1 MENIHSLF
9 LYANED
15 YVNKAR
21 GRIVKEY
28 INIGK
33 IDKEKIGKYKNRI
46 ITEDVILTYERLNN
60 HILAYHKDEY
70 YEIEKYVRDIIENPD
85 IIIDD
90 NAHIDTLIHLK
101 HIKQINKKARIVIKL
116 ATNFEEENYTKNSV
130 ITIMRQRDKSWEQ
143 TIKNKGEIIYHKI

>member
-33 IDKEKIGKYKNRI
+33 IDKEKIGLLQK
-46 ITEDVILTYERLNN
+46 
-60 HILAYHKDEY
+60 
-70 YEIEKYVRDIIENPD
+70 
-85 IIIDD
+85 
-90 NAHIDTLIHLK
+90 
-101 HIKQINKKARIVIKL
+101 
-116 ATNFEEENYTKNSV
+116 
-130 ITIMRQRDKSWEQ
+130 M
-143 TIKNKGEIIYHKI
+143 

>member
-1 MENIHSLF
+1 M
-9 LYANED
+9 
-15 YVNKAR
+15 
-21 GRIVKEY
+21 
-28 INIGK
+28 
-33 IDKEKIGKYKNRI
+33 
-46 ITEDVILTYERLNN
+46 
-60 HILAYHKDEY
+60 AYHKDEY